1 MRKFVSQFEIASALC
16 GKRGAGR
23 RGGFTLVELLVVIL
37 IVGILAGI
45 ALPVILPT
53 LDTRRLREASR
64 TVTSYLNGARD
75 TAMRNGRPVGVMFER
90 FSVTDDGGT
99 TRQQPKMSI
108 VLRQVEVPPPYAGD
122 TIASRALIA
131 DGKVI
136 GLGGVTKDA
145 MGVWNVTGPD
155 LGMTRVI
162 RPGDLIRFNYQGAY
176 YSVSSTSLD
185 PVDSRF
191 LIAPSISEPWTIKP
205 LGVVPMHIQAATN
218 SPPQNRISLPFQIF
232 RQPVKSA
239 NPAMQLPESLVID
252 MEYSGFNANETQFA
266 PKDPTDVYPVIVMFS
281 PAGHV
286 DRVYAT
292 GDVAGVPTPGT
303 IPIRGPIHLLLG
315 KRERLDNTWAAG
327 QIGDDMSNLQDLEN
341 FWISIQPQS
350 GLITSSNVGAIDAAA
365 TQPADAL
372 KQSRVFAESAQ
383 ALGGR

>member
-1 MRKFVSQFEIASALC
+1 MARRK
-16 GKRGAGR
+16 R
-23 RGGFTLVELLVVIL
+23 RGFTLVELLVVIL

-122 TIASRALIA
+122 TIASRALLGGGQIL
-131 DGKVI
+131 
-136 GLGGVTKDA
+136 GLGGVTKNA
-145 MGVWNVTGPD
+145 MGVWEVTGPD
-155 LGMTRVI
+155 YGVTRLVK
-162 RPGDLIRFNYQGAY
+162 PGDLIRFNYQGAY
-176 YSVSSTSLD
+176 
-185 PVDSRF
+185 F
-191 LIAPSISEPWTIKP
+191 QIASGTADTIDNRYLKPPTPTEPWTISS
-205 LGVVPMHIQAATN
+205 LGVIPVHIQAATVAA
-218 SPPQNRISLPFQIF
+218 PIALPFQII

-252 MEYSGFNANETQFA
+252 MEYSGVGGTGSDFSSVYGVQPVVVMFA
-266 PKDPTDVYPVIVMFS
+266 PD
-281 PAGHV
+281 
-286 DRVYAT
+286 
-292 GDVAGVPTPGT
+292 GT
-303 IPIRGPIHLLLG
+303 ASHIYYNNLRTSVGSAIHLLLG

-327 QIGDDMSNLQDLEN
+327 QAGDDMSNLQDLEN
-341 FWISIQPQS
+341 FWISIHPQS

-365 TQPADAL
+365 TLPVDAL

-383 ALGGR
+383 APGGR

>member
-1 MRKFVSQFEIASALC
+1 MRKLFPHFEITGALC
-16 GKRGAGR
+16 SNRGAGR

-122 TIASRALIA
+122 TIASRALI
-131 DGKVI
+131 GGGQIV
-136 GLGGVTKDA
+136 GLGGVTLN
-145 MGVWNVTGPD
+145 MGVLTVTGPD
-155 LGMTRVI
+155 YGVTRLVK
-162 RPGDLIRFNYQGAY
+162 PGDLIRFNYQGAY
-176 YSVSSTSLD
+176 
-185 PVDSRF
+185 F
-191 LIAPSISEPWTIKP
+191 QIASGTADTIDNRYLKPPTPTEPWTISS
-205 LGVVPMHIQAATN
+205 LGVIPVHIQAATVAA
-218 SPPQNRISLPFQIF
+218 PIALPYQII

-252 MEYSGFNANETQFA
+252 MEYSGVGGTGSEFSSLNGNAPVVVMFA
-266 PKDPTDVYPVIVMFS
+266 PD
-281 PAGHV
+281 
-286 DRVYAT
+286 
-292 GDVAGVPTPGT
+292 GT
-303 IPIRGPIHLLLG
+303 ASHIYYNYMRASVGSAIHLLLG
-315 KRERLDNTWAAG
+315 KRERLDNTWAAS
-327 QIGDDMSNLQDLEN
+327 QTGDDMSNLQDLEN

-350 GLITSSNVGAIDAAA
+350 GLITSSNVGAINAAT